1 MTSATFPSSIKTF
14 GSDAIDG
21 EYILAGHINELRAEV
36 TAIEQSLGAN
46 LANTL
51 SAAAFPT
58 KGAIVAG
65 SAAATF
71 SSLAVG
77 QPNQLLRV
85 DPSSSTG
92 LAWVTP
98 ADAFAPRMASLAS
111 GASITPN
118 ITTTDQLNITT
129 LAVDAVFAAPSGSA
143 IDGQKLIIRVKDN
156 GTTRALGWNSLY
168 RAFGSALPTNTS
180 AGKTV
185 YVGFIF
191 NAAETRWDCVAQ
203 AMEV

>member
-1 MTSATFPSSIKTF
+1 MTSATFPSSIITF

-51 SAAAFPT
+51 SAAAFPA
-58 KGAIVAG
+58 KGAIIAG
-65 SAAATF
+65 SAAAAF

-77 QPNQLLRV
+77 QPNQLLRA

-98 ADAFAPRMASLAS
+98 AEAFAPRTASLTS

-118 ITTTDQLNITT
+118 ITTTDQLNITA

-143 IDGQKLIIRVKDN
+143 VDGQKLIIRVKDN
-156 GTTRALGWNSLY
+156 GTTRALSWNSLY
-168 RAFGSALPTNTS
+168 RAFASALPASTTT
-180 AGKTV
+180 GKTL

-191 NAAETRWDCVAQ
+191 NGTDTRWDCIAQ
-203 AMEV
+203 AVEV